1 MLKTCAAKGVCCE
14 RPAMIKA
21 CDEKGVRC
29 CRRALLKA
37 WAAEGVRNTIDT
49 ENIIVISATL
59 CIFVLCV

>member
-1 MLKTCAAKGVCCE
+1 
-14 RPAMIKA
+14 MIKA
-21 CDEKGVRC
+21 CDDKGVRC

-37 WAAEGVRNTIDT
+37 WATQGVRNTIDT